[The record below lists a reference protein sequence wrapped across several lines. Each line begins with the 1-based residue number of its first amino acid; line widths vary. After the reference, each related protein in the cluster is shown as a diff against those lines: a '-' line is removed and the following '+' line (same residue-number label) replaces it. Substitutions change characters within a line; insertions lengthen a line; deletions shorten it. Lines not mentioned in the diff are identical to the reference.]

1 MANAR
6 IKENI
11 LNQADKLPHE
21 QYNLYVIQKI
31 ERGLKDEEAKSKKGT
46 DLFIFLYQET
56 VNNTFNESLI
66 F

>member
-31 ERGLKDEEAKSKKGT
+31 ERGLNDEEAKRGQQKG
-46 DLFIFLYQET
+46 DRFIYFLIPGNCE
-56 VNNTFNESLI
+56 
-66 F
+66 

>member
-31 ERGLKDEEAKSKKGT
+31 ERGLKDEEAKRN
-46 DLFIFLYQET
+46 FLIRISS
-56 VNNTFNESLI
+56 FLLLAPK
-66 F
+66 